1 MSRTSG
7 ATYSE
12 ELARERV
19 GVLGVFLG
27 GAMVKDSDS
36 ANGTS
41 WYLFRYEDILRAIG
55 RYVDT
60 KGIQDVVLLQLEE
73 GILLRGLQ
81 PSGDRGGKQL
91 IEQFFT
97 SKELVEHVFT
107 ADDLKRI
114 DEAAKKERGK
124 GSSLFR

>member
-1 MSRTSG
+1 MAKETE
-7 ATYSE
+7 TTHE
-12 ELARERV
+12 P
-19 GVLGVFLG
+19 
-27 GAMVKDSDS
+27 
-36 ANGTS
+36 T

-55 RYVDT
+55 RYVDN
-60 KGIQDVVLLQLEE
+60 KGIQDVVLLQLDD

-81 PSGDRGGKQL
+81 PSGDRGGRELVEQL
-91 IEQFFT
+91 FT

-124 GSSLFR
+124 GSPLFR

>member
-1 MSRTSG
+1 MAKESNV
-7 ATYSE
+7 E
-12 ELARERV
+12 
-19 GVLGVFLG
+19 
-27 GAMVKDSDS
+27 
-36 ANGTS
+36 NGTS

-81 PSGDRGGKQL
+81 PSGDRGGRRPVEQL
-91 IEQFFT
+91 FT

-107 ADDLKRI
+107 AEDLKRI

-124 GSSLFR
+124 GSPLFR

>member
-1 MSRTSG
+1 MT
-7 ATYSE
+7 
-12 ELARERV
+12 
-19 GVLGVFLG
+19 
-27 GAMVKDSDS
+27 KDSGS
-36 ANGTS
+36 SKEPT

-81 PSGDRGGKQL
+81 PSGERGGKQL
-91 IEQFFT
+91 VEQLFT

-107 ADDLKRI
+107 AEDLKRI